1 MIERKFVSEN
11 KKEFLVEEF
20 IRENL
25 KGVGHSM
32 TKVKKTPLGEKII
45 IYSSRPGLVVGRA
58 GANIKKL
65 TKQLKTRFKF
75 ENPQIEIAE
84 VENINLDPQIVA
96 EKIANSLERFGVNK
110 FKGIMHKAMTDVM
123 NSGAKGVEIHLS
135 GKLPSSRAKKWKVYA
150 GYLKRCGNVAVTGVK
165 YAKMQAELKAGI
177 IGIKV
182 KIMPSDLI
190 LPDTVTIRDIVVGAA
205 ESPAAP
211 AVEQKAA
218 VNGET
223 KKAEP
228 KKKRSRKIVGKTAAT
243 VAVATVAA
251 IDENKEGNNN
261 TAEEKKEEAKE
272 STEDVSTEEVKDEVA
287 KE

>member
-150 GYLKRCGNVAVTGVK
+150 GYLKRCGNVAVTGVR

-190 LPDTVTIRDIVVGAA
+190 LPDTVTIRDVA
-205 ESPAAP
+205 EETSGPVAP
-211 AVEQKAA
+211 AVEQKAPKKE
-218 VNGET
+218 ET
-223 KKAEP
+223 KKAET
-228 KKKRSRKIVGKTAAT
+228 KKKRPRKSAEKAAEKRTTA
-243 VAVATVAA
+243 
-251 IDENKEGNNN
+251 KESELKSESSESN
-261 TAEEKKEEAKE
+261 TESAESKKEPAEEKK
-272 STEDVSTEEVKDEVA
+272 DEVT